1 MLQDGTI
8 KPLDQGAKDKALHVI
23 CDMAKR
29 SLRCLAAA
37 QKTDLGKQALAA
49 CRLHSCSDTWTS
61 IMAGLTVTHACH
73 NIPVKSEH
81 HGRLHNLGC
90 RRLCSAQA

>member
-8 KPLDQGAKDKALHVI
+8 KALDQKARDQALQVI

-37 QKTDLGKQALAA
+37 QKTDLGNAA
-49 CRLHSCSDTWTS
+49 CCCVAAS
-61 IMAGLTVTHACH
+61 
-73 NIPVKSEH
+73 
-81 HGRLHNLGC
+81 
-90 RRLCSAQA
+90 

>member
-1 MLQDGTI
+1 MRRQRLSFSAASLAAYALVVVLQVMLQDGTI

-37 QKTDLGKQALAA
+37 QKTDLGKQGLAA
-49 CRLHSCSDTWTS
+49 
-61 IMAGLTVTHACH
+61 
-73 NIPVKSEH
+73 
-81 HGRLHNLGC
+81 
-90 RRLCSAQA
+90 